1 MALNIAD
8 LFEHAVDAFPD
19 RVAIAC
25 GDRAATF
32 AELDGR
38 ANQLAH
44 HLAEQG
50 IGRGD
55 HIGFYSRNSI
65 EAVETL
71 LAVYKLRA
79 VPVNVNYRYV
89 ENELRYLFDN
99 ADLVAVVHE
108 RRYSDKV
115 AAVLPDTPRVRHTV
129 VIEDGTD
136 LPFDGTPY
144 EDALASRS
152 TERDF
157 EERSADDVY
166 ILFTGGTTG
175 FPKGVMWRHED
186 VWRTLGGGID
196 FYTGEPLADE
206 WSQSQKGRD
215 STGMT
220 RLPCA
225 PLIHGAAQW
234 ATLPSLFSGE
244 KVVLM
249 PQFDPHEVWRAVERH
264 KVQVMTIVGDA
275 MARPLLEAFREGDY
289 DATSIIAFSSHA
301 ALFSPSVKEQFLEV
315 LPNAVITDAIGS
327 SEGGFQGMGLIMK
340 GTKVESSLPRVT
352 SGPKTIVINDDN
364 EKVAPG
370 EVGWLA
376 RGGYVPL
383 GYYKDPE
390 KSATIFREVD
400 GERYVVAGDYARLE
414 EDGSIT
420 LLGRGNVSINTG
432 GEKVFPEEVEAALK
446 SFVDVFDALVVGVPD
461 SRLGQRVAALVQ
473 PWEGREIDFAA
484 LDAHVRERLA
494 GYKTPRSIWTVAEV
508 GRAPSGKPDYR
519 WAKTHTEE
527 HEPAWKATDVSV

>member
-19 RVAIAC
+19 RIAIAC

-32 AELDGR
+32 AELEGR

-44 HLAEQG
+44 HLAGQG

-55 HIGFYSRNSI
+55 HIGLYSRNSI
-65 EAVETL
+65 EAIETL
-71 LAVYKLRA
+71 LAAYKLRA
-79 VPVNVNYRYV
+79 VTVNVNYRYV

-108 RRYSDKV
+108 RRYSERM
-115 AAVLPDTPRVRHTV
+115 AAVLPDTPRVRHTIV
-129 VIEDGTD
+129 VEDGTD
-136 LPFDGTPY
+136 LPSDSVEY
-144 EDALASRS
+144 ERALSGQSA
-152 TERDF
+152 ERDF
-157 EERSADDVY
+157 GERSPDDLY

-175 FPKGVMWRHED
+175 YPKGVMWRHED

-196 FYTGEPLADE
+196 FYTGEALPDE
-206 WSQSQKGRD
+206 WAQSRRGRE
-215 STGMT
+215 TGGMT

-234 ATLPSLFSGE
+234 ATLPALFAGDT
-244 KVVLM
+244 VVLL
-249 PQFDPHEVWRAVERH
+249 PHFDPHEVWKAIDRH
-264 KVQVMTIVGDA
+264 QVKVVTIVGDA
-275 MARPLLEAFREGDY
+275 MARPLLAAYQEGDY
-289 DATSIIAFSSHA
+289 DASSVIAFSSHA
-301 ALFSPSVKEQFLEV
+301 ALFSPSVKEQILEA

-327 SEGGFQGMGLIMK
+327 SESGFQGMGVILK
-340 GTKVESSLPRVT
+340 GTKPSAGGPRVNG
-352 SGPKTIVINDDN
+352 GPKTIVIDDDN
-364 EKVAPG
+364 RRVAPG
-370 EVGWLA
+370 EIGRLA
-376 RGGYVPL
+376 RGGHVPI

-390 KSATIFREVD
+390 KTASIFVEVD

-414 EDGSIT
+414 EDGTIT

-446 SFVDVFDALVVGVPD
+446 SYEDVFDVLVVGVPD
-461 SRLGQRVAALVQ
+461 ERLGQRVAALVQ

-494 GYKTPRSIWTVAEV
+494 GYKTPRSVWIVEQV
-508 GRAPSGKPDYR
+508 GRAPSGKPDYP
-519 WAKTHTEE
+519 WAKKHTEE
-527 HEPAWKATDVSV
+527 HEPMWQAANVGV